1 MDITGVVR
9 AVALIIIGTL
19 VLEMDSQ
26 AVIPTMRSVLDISDL
41 FEIVFDIIS
50 ELYVPKIFNFY
61 FL

>member
-9 AVALIIIGTL
+9 AVVLNIIGIL

-26 AVIPTMRSVLDISDL
+26 VVIPTMRSVLDISDL

-61 FL
+61 FP